1 MSRTDPE
8 TTLEDTIASPPIN
21 AERLLQL
28 ITDEYL
34 SLIHI

>member
-8 TTLEDTIASPPIN
+8 PPLEETVASPPIN

-28 ITDEYL
+28 ITDEY
-34 SLIHI
+34 